1 MEEIKTDRI
10 MTAAS
15 VQALK
20 GRRVFTGIPN
30 VKLIMVISLKLCLD
44 QTTTVDGSRSCRFYK
59 IFTPFLHFIRN
70 CTRRT
75 EGAPL
80 LAPGPVGNF
89 DNTGVVMNHHQK
101 ARILKKQAGAGSSL
115 TNEGWGVVR
124 ILEGESKLGCR
135 S

>member
-1 MEEIKTDRI
+1 MEEIKTNRV

-20 GRRVFTGIPN
+20 GRRVFTGTPN

-44 QTTTVDGSRSCRFYK
+44 QTTAVDGSRSCRFYK

-101 ARILKKQAGAGSSL
+101 ARILKKHPD
-115 TNEGWGVVR
+115 GWR
-124 ILEGESKLGCR
+124 RLELN
-135 S
+135 